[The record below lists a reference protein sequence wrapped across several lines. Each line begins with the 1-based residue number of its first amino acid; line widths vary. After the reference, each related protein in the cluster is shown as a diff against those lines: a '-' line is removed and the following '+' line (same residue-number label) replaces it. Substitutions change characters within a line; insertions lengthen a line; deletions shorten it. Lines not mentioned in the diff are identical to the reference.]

1 AKAMAKEAGVPFL
14 FVSSTAFQSM
24 WYGATSRKIRAYF
37 RQLRNTARIHGGA
50 IGFIEEID
58 AIATRR
64 GGLSGS
70 SPAPG
75 VAQATSR
82 GLRVDRAGVSEGV
95 GGVVNELLIQM
106 QSFDEPTRKQN
117 FYNGFVRFLNRYLPA
132 HRALKTKVPS
142 FANVL
147 LIGATNRAD
156 SLDPALLRP
165 GRFDRILH
173 FDVPGRT
180 DRRELVDY
188 FLQSKAHEDELDVD
202 SVRDDLA
209 GATMGY
215 TPASLER
222 LFDEALLVAMR
233 HDRRMLSLRDL
244 RKAQLEVEIGLPQ
257 RTEYPSAEKE
267 TIAVHEAGHATVA
280 YLVGKSRKP
289 EVLSII
295 KRRDALGL
303 LAHRDCEERFTRGDH
318 EMQTL
323 LQIALGGMVAE
334 EVFFG
339 ESGTGPAGDLMGAT
353 QLASDM
359 VGSYGLGDSL
369 ISFRAI
375 ETGLMG
381 GNLTARILADKTA
394 RENVNTLLNDAKHEV
409 TRLLTDHRHIV
420 VALRDALIEHEEILE
435 NQILET
441 IRLAEAQA
449 LADSKVVVDIRD
461 SQNPTIASEI
471 IELEPLPDGLD

>member
-1 AKAMAKEAGVPFL
+1 
-14 FVSSTAFQSM
+14 ST
-24 WYGATSRKIRAYF
+24 
-37 RQLRNTARIHGGA
+37 
-50 IGFIEEID
+50 
-58 AIATRR
+58 
-64 GGLSGS
+64 
-70 SPAPG
+70 PAPG
-75 VAQATSR
+75 TARATAK
-82 GLRVDRAGVSEGV
+82 GLRVDPSGVSEGV

-106 QSFDEPTRKQN
+106 QSFDEPTRKQQI
-117 FYNGFVRFLNRYLPA
+117 YNGLVRTLNRYLPP
-132 HRALKTKVPS
+132 HRALKTKVPT

-173 FDVPGRT
+173 FDLPGRT
-180 DRRELVDY
+180 DRRELIDY
-188 FLQSKAHEDELDVD
+188 FLSKKAHEDELDID
-202 SVRDDLA
+202 SVRSDMA

-222 LFDEALLVAMR
+222 LFDEALLIAVR
-233 HDRRMLSLRDL
+233 HGRKMLSLKDL
-244 RKAQLEVEIGLPQ
+244 RRAQLEVEIGLPQ
-257 RTEYPSAEKE
+257 RTEYPVAEKE
-267 TIAVHEAGHATVA
+267 TIAVHEAGHATIA
-280 YLVGKSRKP
+280 YLVGKGRKL

-339 ESGTGPAGDLMGAT
+339 ESGTGPAGDLVGAT
-353 QLASDM
+353 QLAADM

-375 ETGLMG
+375 EAGLMG
-381 GNLTARILADKTA
+381 GNLTARILADETA
-394 RENVNTLLNDAKHEV
+394 RRNVNSLLNDAKHEV

-420 VALRDALIEHEEILE
+420 AALRDALIDREEIME
-435 NQILET
+435 KEILET
-441 IRLAEAQA
+441 IRKAESDA
-449 LADSKVVVDIRD
+449 LVDGTVVVDIRD
-461 SQNPTIASEI
+461 PQSPSIGRES
-471 IELEPLPDGLD
+471 IELEPYPDID